1 MPTDQSA
8 LMAPA
13 TESVEELAVLFSD
26 LREKSLKGGETLDNI
41 RAEFLRQVARDNKE
55 TSSKKRS
62 LKWLLIV
69 VLPVV
74 FAVAGY
80 YFDVIQLLKVKEQP
94 CLVEVNE
101 IFIEVTRKRTNC
113 TLLCEGLTEIP
124 RVSDLSKQ
132 EFVAKYAYTGRPVVV
147 VDGAKNWS
155 AIDRFSFTFFKELF
169 DKNKDAYR
177 VNEDECQFFPYRTE
191 FISLEQAL
199 NMSKERSEWKAEPW
213 YFGW

>member
-1 MPTDQSA
+1 
-8 LMAPA
+8 MA
-13 TESVEELAVLFSD
+13 TVTRVEELAVLFSD
-26 LREKSLKGGETLDNI
+26 LREKSLKGGETLDSI
-41 RAEFLRQVARDNKE
+41 RAEFLRQVVTDRE
-55 TSSKKRS
+55 RSTSSKKKS
-62 LKWLLIV
+62 LKWFVIV

-74 FAVAGY
+74 LAFAGY
-80 YFDVIQLLKVKEQP
+80 YFDVIEMLHVKEEP
-94 CLVEVNE
+94 CLLNVNE

-113 TLLCEGLTEIP
+113 SLLCDGLTEIP

-132 EFVAKYAYTGRPVVV
+132 EFATKYAYTGRPVVV

-155 AIDRFSFTFFKELF
+155 AIERFNFTFFKELF
-169 DKNKDAYR
+169 EKNKEAYR
-177 VNEDECQFFPYRTE
+177 VNEEECQFFPYRTE

>member
-1 MPTDQSA
+1 
-8 LMAPA
+8 MAA
-13 TESVEELAVLFSD
+13 TKSVEELAVLFSD
-26 LREKSLKGGETLDNI
+26 LREKSLKGGETLENI
-41 RAEFLRQVARDNKE
+41 RTEFLRQVVKDHKA
-55 TSSKKRS
+55 TSSKKKS
-62 LKWLLIV
+62 LKWFLIV

-74 FAVAGY
+74 LAVVAGY
-80 YFDVIQLLKVKEQP
+80 YFDVMELLNVKEQA

-113 TLLCEGLTEIP
+113 SLLCEGLTEIP
-124 RVSDLSKQ
+124 RVSHLSKQ
-132 EFVAKYAYTGRPVVV
+132 EFVTKYAYTGRPVVV

-155 AIDRFSFTFFKELF
+155 AVDRFNFTFFKDLF
-169 DKNKDAYR
+169 DKNKEAYR

-191 FISLEQAL
+191 FISLEEAL

>member
-1 MPTDQSA
+1 
-8 LMAPA
+8 MAV
-13 TESVEELAVLFSD
+13 TKSVEELAILFSD
-26 LREKSLKGGETLDNI
+26 LREKSLKGGETLENI
-41 RAEFLRQVARDNKE
+41 RTEFLRQVVKDHKA
-55 TSSKKRS
+55 TSSKKKS
-62 LKWLLIV
+62 LKWFLIV

-80 YFDVIQLLKVKEQP
+80 YFDVIDLLRVKEEP
-94 CLVEVNE
+94 CLLEVNE

-132 EFVAKYAYTGRPVVV
+132 EFVTKYAYTGRPVVV

-155 AIDRFSFTFFKELF
+155 AVGRFNFTFFKDLF
-169 DKNKDAYR
+169 DKNKEAYR